1 MAFIR
6 NYPELSSNDSR
17 KVVLN
22 LIEAGL
28 AAIQFDSVLNKNFS
42 VSDESL
48 HIQNRIYDL
57 KEFDRIFLIAF
68 GKGSAS
74 VSKIIEQKLN
84 TRIVRGFVIDAVETY
99 FEKINFTLGTHPL
112 PSAQNL
118 EFSRKVVE
126 GMKGLT
132 ENDLVI
138 VVICGGGSVMFD
150 VPHKISLEKL
160 IDVNKSL
167 LSSGADIMEM
177 NTIRKHLSDTK
188 GGGLARILNPAKVV
202 SLIFSDVPGNDLSF
216 IASGP
221 TVKDETTLTEAL
233 AIYRDKIPA
242 RLRGLTDADF
252 IETPKDDAI
261 FSNVDNVLMLSNLT
275 ALNAMKAEADKWGIK
290 AEIYSDKFIS
300 GSEDAGKVL
309 IKLTPPDS
317 VLLVGGETTVR
328 VKNANGQGG
337 RNQHLVLSGLDYI
350 DQKTIIASVDSDGWD
365 NTPAAGALGDTDT
378 LNKAKNLKL
387 DRSKFKKDCDSYLFF
402 KSTEDA
408 IITDRLPSNVA
419 DLIIVYRH

>member
-1 MAFIR
+1 
-6 NYPELSSNDSR
+6 
-17 KVVLN
+17 
-22 LIEAGL
+22 
-28 AAIQFDSVLNKNFS
+28 
-42 VSDESL
+42 
-48 HIQNRIYDL
+48 
-57 KEFDRIFLIAF
+57 
-68 GKGSAS
+68 
-74 VSKIIEQKLN
+74 
-84 TRIVRGFVIDAVETY
+84 
-99 FEKINFTLGTHPL
+99 
-112 PSAQNL
+112 
-118 EFSRKVVE
+118 
-126 GMKGLT
+126 
-132 ENDLVI
+132 
-138 VVICGGGSVMFD
+138 MFD